1 MNQLEMSSKIGKG
14 ESDSKGKVKFYCDS
28 ETSAFNCEML
38 TMDCANTLVGNPCN
52 FYDYRLALNV
62 NTYSEYQN
70 TSPETCLL
78 YEFSDRVNF
87 NVNLFAG
94 EKKEAQLNILPL
106 LSPQKVARMISSFME
121 SEFSI
126 FKNTVS
132 KSQCNMYW
140 KIESRYNVL
149 KISLTIL
156 TSSILSTIIFAL
168 IINLYH
174 ACNSVFS
181 NIFPNHVPFTQSEA
195 SPLLHHLSIA
205 QVHIGPK
212 FYLSGGCRY

>member
-62 NTYSEYQN
+62 NTYSKYQN

-106 LSPQKVARMISSFME
+106 LSPQKGARMISSFLE

-132 KSQCNMYW
+132 ESLCNMYW

-149 KISLTIL
+149 KISLPIRGL
-156 TSSILSTIIFAL
+156 
-168 IINLYH
+168 
-174 ACNSVFS
+174 
-181 NIFPNHVPFTQSEA
+181 
-195 SPLLHHLSIA
+195 
-205 QVHIGPK
+205 
-212 FYLSGGCRY
+212 